1 MAFKSGQLKKLP
13 VNDGEMK
20 RVSLGLLSGEV
31 KNSKFK
37 REGNDKRGNNGKSW
51 SAAEE
56 NVKKGGRGRAP

>member
-31 KNSKFK
+31 
-37 REGNDKRGNNGKSW
+37 RVRVRVRLGLG
-51 SAAEE
+51 
-56 NVKKGGRGRAP
+56 